1 MRPPDLLNRL
11 STKAPVLGIDPT
23 RGFIIGIA
31 GNTVQMLGT
40 YWDLWWHI
48 NIGRDTFWIPPHET
62 VLVGWAIV
70 VFGNG
75 LGFLADRKRQLR
87 EGKARFTLGY
97 LLVGLGL
104 GSMLIAAY
112 LDDVRHRALALTGG
126 KDSIITPTHLF
137 LFGSGFVVGLG
148 MMLGI
153 ARELN
158 MRGIWPKHDG
168 GSLYPLR
175 KITLGESGLLLQFA
189 DWIMIL
195 TLLSWEITDR
205 PWSTGDWT
213 AALLSSGIYS
223 LVLVTALLTIRR
235 VGTASIVA
243 IVFSVMRAP
252 YQWPSFYYPFL
263 ILSAIMLD
271 IAVLK
276 LNLTGSVVKTA
287 LLAAFLTGPLLQTLY
302 FTYASLLG
310 NFVLRLQLE
319 LTVVVVTLAVGIVTA
334 VAARPLSFIVRSI
347 TF

>member
-1 MRPPDLLNRL
+1 MASTDLLNRL
-11 STKAPVLGIDPT
+11 STRAPILGIDPT

-48 NIGRDTFWIPPHET
+48 NIGRDTFWIPPHEV

-112 LDDVRHRALALTGG
+112 LDDLRHRALALTGG

-153 ARELN
+153 AR
-158 MRGIWPKHDG
+158 
-168 GSLYPLR
+168 
-175 KITLGESGLLLQFA
+175 KITLGEAGLLLQFA

-195 TLLSWEITDR
+195 TLLSWEVTDR
-205 PWSTGDWT
+205 PWSTGDWM
-213 AALLSSGIYS
+213 AALFTSGIYS
-223 LVLVTALLTIRR
+223 LVLVTALFTVRR

-263 ILSAIMLD
+263 ILSAILLD
-271 IAVLK
+271 LAFLRF
-276 LNLTGSVVKTA
+276 NLARSVVKTA

-310 NFVLRLQLE
+310 NFVWRLQFE
-319 LTVVVVTLAVGIVTA
+319 LIVVALTLVVGIVTA
-334 VAARPLSFIVRSI
+334 FAARPLSSIVRSI